1 MPPKKSATAAAGDS
15 SGEDEINVN
24 KVVETKKELDKIRK
38 ERDKKRAQLQADLDK
53 ELDSLRARIRQS
65 VTAHTQQLYSPHW
78 VSCCFV
84 RVPGRWLTLSI
95 HNSGGI
101 HQRNVNRL
109 LPAIEAR
116 DAILQTIGDKLAEIQ
131 VAGEEIATYL
141 DGAYEHRL
149 NKAGSFLLSAEDQT
163 GHQGKNVKAGA
174 A

>member
-1 MPPKKSATAAAGDS
+1 M
-15 SGEDEINVN
+15 
-24 KVVETKKELDKIRK
+24 
-38 ERDKKRAQLQADLDK
+38 
-53 ELDSLRARIRQS
+53 
-65 VTAHTQQLYSPHW
+65 
-78 VSCCFV
+78 
-84 RVPGRWLTLSI
+84 
-95 HNSGGI
+95 
-101 HQRNVNRL
+101 NRL